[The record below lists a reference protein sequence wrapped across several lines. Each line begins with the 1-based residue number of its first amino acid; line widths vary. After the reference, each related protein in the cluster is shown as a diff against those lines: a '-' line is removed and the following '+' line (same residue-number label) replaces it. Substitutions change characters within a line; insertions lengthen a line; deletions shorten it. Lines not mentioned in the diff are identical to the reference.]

1 VPALVQARRPV
12 RWAITA
18 VSLILAVGSVGFLAY
33 PLATDVLQHRLQR
46 RLAADLRRPGA
57 TDSYR
62 AGAVAE
68 GTGLT
73 RLRIPDIGVDV
84 VVVEGTGRSALRAGA
99 GHYPSTPLPGQ
110 EGNVAIAGH
119 RTTYGKP
126 FANLDHLRPGA
137 VISLE
142 TPVGTFAY
150 RVSREPFVVAGTD
163 RSVIGP
169 STGRVLTLTTCHP
182 KGSARRRLVVRA
194 ELVAAPGP
202 G

>member
-1 VPALVQARRPV
+1 VLVRRPL

-18 VSLILAVGSVGFLAY
+18 VSVILAVSSVGFLAY

-57 TDSYR
+57 ADSYR
-62 AGAVAE
+62 SRGVAE
-68 GTGLT
+68 GVGLT
-73 RLRIPDIGVDV
+73 RLRIPGIGVDV
-84 VVVEGTGRSALRAGA
+84 IVVEGTGSRALRAGA
-99 GHYPSTPLPGQ
+99 GHYPTTPLPGE

-126 FANLDHLRPGA
+126 FANLDRLRAGA
-137 VISLE
+137 AITLE
-142 TPVGTFAY
+142 TPVGRFAY
-150 RVSREPFVVAGTD
+150 RVSRDPFVVANTD

-169 STGRVLTLTTCHP
+169 ATGRILTLTTCHP

-194 ELVAAPGP
+194 ELVPAPGRA
-202 G
+202 